1 MPEPTESRVGVYID
15 FDNVVISRYDQ
26 LFGRGDFM
34 RDRARDIDGMKD
46 RLEEAKVDIG
56 AILDYASS
64 FGTIAVSRAYADWS
78 APANSAYQ
86 RQLINRAVDL
96 AQLFQVTSGGKNGA
110 DIRLAVD
117 VVEELY
123 RLPDLTHVV
132 LVAGDSDYIAL
143 AQSAKRLGRTVIGIG
158 VAGATSRALMA
169 ACDEFTDYDEVPGV
183 VAVPKH
189 VPGPSTTPKRRNSR
203 TAAAPAS
210 AAASVPE
217 PEAAPQPEV
226 EVEAE
231 QDGHLTQEAATDL
244 LIRALRI
251 VENRGDEDWAGNSQV
266 KNQMLRMDSSFKEKS
281 LGYKSFTAFVDS
293 RSSQVEVKEDAPT
306 NQPRLRLRAEETA
319 IESAP
324 PVGKAPVKGS
334 AKTSK
339 VEPAVETPTEEPP
352 AGPTPVEEGPIEQPP
367 VEQPPVED
375 APVEREPVEPSP
387 AEPAAKR
394 PTRRAG
400 SRRVTAPPGFAAP
413 TS

>member
-34 RDRARDIDGMKD
+34 RDRTRDLEGMKD

-183 VAVPKH
+183 IPVPKH
-189 VPGPSTTPKRRNSR
+189 VPGPALTPKRRNSR
-203 TAAAPAS
+203 AAAAADEAAAAS
-210 AAASVPE
+210 AATSTQSGDHAQQDAE
-217 PEAAPQPEV
+217 PDA
-226 EVEAE
+226 
-231 QDGHLTQEAATDL
+231 HLSQEAATDL
-244 LIRALRI
+244 FVRALRI

-281 LGYKSFTAFVDS
+281 LGYKSFTAFADS
-293 RSSQVEVKEDAPT
+293 RSDVVEVNQDAPT
-306 NQPRLRLRAEETA
+306 NQPRLRLRG
-319 IESAP
+319 ESSP
-324 PVGKAPVKGS
+324 
-334 AKTSK
+334 
-339 VEPAVETPTEEPP
+339 VETPAEPLVEPVETPVAEPVSTSSTSEVAEPP
-352 AGPTPVEEGPIEQPP
+352 A
-367 VEQPPVED
+367 
-375 APVEREPVEPSP
+375 
-387 AEPAAKR
+387 KR
-394 PTRRAG
+394 PSGRTG
-400 SRRVTAPPGFAAP
+400 SRRVTAPPGSAA
-413 TS
+413 SASS

>member
-1 MPEPTESRVGVYID
+1 MPEPSESRVGVYID

-34 RDRARDIDGMKD
+34 RDRSRDADGMKN
-46 RLEEAKVDIG
+46 RLETAKVDIG
-56 AILDYASS
+56 ALDYASS

-143 AQSAKRLGRTVIGIG
+143 AQSARRLGRSVIGIG

-169 ACDEFTDYDEVPGV
+169 ACDEFTDYDELPGV
-183 VAVPKH
+183 VPFVKPE
-189 VPGPSTTPKRRNSR
+189 
-203 TAAAPAS
+203 
-210 AAASVPE
+210 AAASTAPAARRASRSSTKTAPDSSVEAAETAPIESAETARPE
-217 PEAAPQPEV
+217 PEPDSHLS
-226 EVEAE
+226 
-231 QDGHLTQEAATDL
+231 QDAATDL
-244 LIRALRI
+244 LVRALRI

-281 LGYKSFTAFVDS
+281 LGYASFTAFVDS
-293 RSSQVEVKEDAPT
+293 RLDVVEVKEGAPT
-306 NQPRLRLRAEETA
+306 NQPRLRLRGDSPA
-319 IESAP
+319 
-324 PVGKAPVKGS
+324 
-334 AKTSK
+334 
-339 VEPAVETPTEEPP
+339 PAV
-352 AGPTPVEEGPIEQPP
+352 V
-367 VEQPPVED
+367 
-375 APVEREPVEPSP
+375 SP
-387 AEPAAKR
+387 AQ
-394 PTRRAG
+394 PTARRTGPRRAS
-400 SRRVTAPPGFAAP
+400 SREVTSTDSP
-413 TS
+413 S

>member
-1 MPEPTESRVGVYID
+1 MPEPSESRVGVYID

-189 VPGPSTTPKRRNSR
+189 VPGPSTTPRKRGSR
-203 TAAAPAS
+203 QSAAQESAAPTAPPS
-210 AAASVPE
+210 
-217 PEAAPQPEV
+217 EAEAERQEV
-226 EVEAE
+226 EP
-231 QDGHLTQEAATDL
+231 DSHLSQEAATDL

-293 RSSQVEVKEDAPT
+293 RSSQVEVKDDAPT
-306 NQPRLRLRAEETA
+306 NQPRLRLRAEEPTA
-319 IESAP
+319 QESNSDETAVQQLAPEEPASEQPAPVQSAP
-324 PVGKAPVKGS
+324 KQSAPQPVADEQPQAETPVAPVK
-334 AKTSK
+334 
-339 VEPAVETPTEEPP
+339 
-352 AGPTPVEEGPIEQPP
+352 
-367 VEQPPVED
+367 
-375 APVEREPVEPSP
+375 RPS
-387 AEPAAKR
+387 
-394 PTRRAG
+394 TRA
-400 SRRVTAPPGFAAP
+400 SRRVTAPPGSAAP
-413 TS
+413 SS

>member
-1 MPEPTESRVGVYID
+1 MPEPSESRVGVYID

-34 RDRARDIDGMKD
+34 RDRARIAGTDAIAE
-46 RLEEAKVDIG
+46 RLEAAKVDIG

-78 APANSAYQ
+78 APANSNYQ

-123 RLPDLTHVV
+123 RLPDLTHVII
-132 LVAGDSDYIAL
+132 VAGDSDYIAL

-169 ACDEFTDYDEVPGV
+169 ACDEFTDYDELPGV
-183 VAVPKH
+183 VPFVKP
-189 VPGPSTTPKRRNSR
+189 VVTPVAAGAKTGA
-203 TAAAPAS
+203 TAAAATAPRRAS
-210 AAASVPE
+210 RSGTKTE
-217 PEAAPQPEV
+217 PPKVEAAEAVDATEP
-226 EVEAE
+226 VEA
-231 QDGHLTQEAATDL
+231 DPHLTQEAATDL
-244 LIRALRI
+244 LVRALRI

-293 RSSQVEVKEDAPT
+293 RSPQVEVKEDAPT
-306 NQPRLRLRAEETA
+306 NQPRLRLRGA
-319 IESAP
+319 
-324 PVGKAPVKGS
+324 
-334 AKTSK
+334 
-339 VEPAVETPTEEPP
+339 
-352 AGPTPVEEGPIEQPP
+352 AGGGE
-367 VEQPPVED
+367 
-375 APVEREPVEPSP
+375 
-387 AEPAAKR
+387 
-394 PTRRAG
+394 
-400 SRRVTAPPGFAAP
+400 
-413 TS
+413 

>member
-1 MPEPTESRVGVYID
+1 MPEPSESRVGVYID

-34 RDRARDIDGMKD
+34 RDRARIAGTDAIAE
-46 RLEEAKVDIG
+46 RLEAAKVDIG

-78 APANSAYQ
+78 APANSNYQ

-123 RLPDLTHVV
+123 RLPDLTHVII
-132 LVAGDSDYIAL
+132 VAGDSDYIAL

-169 ACDEFTDYDEVPGV
+169 ACDEFTDYDELPGV
-183 VAVPKH
+183 VPFVKPVVMPVAAGAKT
-189 VPGPSTTPKRRNSR
+189 GATA
-203 TAAAPAS
+203 TAATAATAPRRAS
-210 AAASVPE
+210 RSGTKTE
-217 PEAAPQPEV
+217 PAKVEAA
-226 EVEAE
+226 EAVDAAE
-231 QDGHLTQEAATDL
+231 PVDATEPVDADPHLTQEAATDL
-244 LIRALRI
+244 LVRALRI

-293 RSSQVEVKEDAPT
+293 RSPQVEVKEDAPT
-306 NQPRLRLRAEETA
+306 NQPRLRLRGA
-319 IESAP
+319 
-324 PVGKAPVKGS
+324 
-334 AKTSK
+334 
-339 VEPAVETPTEEPP
+339 
-352 AGPTPVEEGPIEQPP
+352 AGGDE
-367 VEQPPVED
+367 
-375 APVEREPVEPSP
+375 
-387 AEPAAKR
+387 
-394 PTRRAG
+394 
-400 SRRVTAPPGFAAP
+400 
-413 TS
+413 

>member
-1 MPEPTESRVGVYID
+1 MAEPSESRVGVYID

-26 LFGRGDFM
+26 LWGRGDFM
-34 RDRARDIDGMKD
+34 RDRARHADTDALRA

-78 APANSAYQ
+78 APANASYQ

-132 LVAGDSDYIAL
+132 IVAGDSDYIAL

-169 ACDEFTDYDEVPGV
+169 ACDEFTDYDELPGV
-183 VAVPKH
+183 
-189 VPGPSTTPKRRNSR
+189 TPFVKPEPAKAEPAKRRPTKAE
-203 TAAAPAS
+203 TAKAAET
-210 AAASVPE
+210 E
-217 PEAAPQPEV
+217 PDA
-226 EVEAE
+226 
-231 QDGHLTQEAATDL
+231 HLTQDAATDL
-244 LIRALRI
+244 LVRALRI

-281 LGYKSFTAFVDS
+281 LGYKSFTDFIGS
-293 RSSQVEVKEDAPT
+293 RSSVVEVKEGAAT
-306 NQPRLRLRAEETA
+306 NQPRIRLRDR
-319 IESAP
+319 
-324 PVGKAPVKGS
+324 G
-334 AKTSK
+334 
-339 VEPAVETPTEEPP
+339 
-352 AGPTPVEEGPIEQPP
+352 
-367 VEQPPVED
+367 
-375 APVEREPVEPSP
+375 
-387 AEPAAKR
+387 
-394 PTRRAG
+394 
-400 SRRVTAPPGFAAP
+400 
-413 TS
+413 